1 MLLKTW
7 GHLWIWLLLAAPACA
22 GSSPPSTVE
31 EETLEAVARQA
42 PIATPSAQPPVGAT
56 PTPVPEEVPE
66 TPIPQSTSVPLAP
79 ASPTPTVVPTPDA
92 IVASRSAVLRLE
104 AGPPERDLFELA
116 QRFRLGDGDA
126 IPRTIDREPVSY
138 ETGHQQDFW
147 VIDSI
152 DRHVYTVQADL
163 QLVSENA
170 YWYVDDRLEI
180 PIDHLKKAA
189 EVFEDQIRPTIVAA
203 LGDIWSPGVDND
215 THLTVLHTPLRGAA
229 GYFGSPDEYPREV
242 HPHSNQREMIY
253 MDGELLLPGSAQ
265 YLAILTHEFQH
276 AVHWNADPGEDA
288 WINEGLSEVA
298 THLAGYESPL
308 VRAFLENS
316 TIQLTRWPDLPENS
330 APHYGGA
337 NLFLSFLAQHYGG
350 YEGLKDLV
358 QEPADGIEGVENYLW
373 PQGLSFLD
381 VFKDWVIANY
391 LDAPEG
397 PYSYP
402 DRDVRV
408 RDVRAITEYGEVT
421 EEVPQFAARYIDV
434 QMGDGDV
441 LLGFRGQSEVNQV
454 ATQCHSGSYCWWGN
468 RGDSIDSTLTRE
480 FDLSNLSGATLE
492 FWTWFSVEEDWD
504 YAYVEVSTDDG
515 ASWTILKGGHTTS
528 ENPIGNSYGHG
539 FTGETGDWVREEID
553 LTPYI
558 GSEVLIRFEYITD
571 DAVHLDGFLVDDVAI
586 RELSFLDDAEDD
598 RGWAAEGFLRI
609 DNTLPQE
616 YVVRIIEKDAD
627 NRVSVHDFG
636 LEHDNAGE
644 AVLKGFGARLHSA
657 VVVVA
662 PATRGTHQ
670 PAEYTLTVSR
680 AGD

>member
-1 MLLKTW
+1 M
-7 GHLWIWLLLAAPACA
+7 
-22 GSSPPSTVE
+22 VE
-31 EETLEAVARQA
+31 EETLEAAARQV
-42 PIATPSAQPPVGAT
+42 PIATPSAQPPAGAT

-79 ASPTPTVVPTPDA
+79 ASPTHTVVPTPDA
-92 IVASRSAVLRLE
+92 IVASRSAAVRLE
-104 AGPPERDLFELA
+104 AGPPPERDLFELA
-116 QRFRLGDGDA
+116 KRFRLGDGEP

-180 PIDHLKKAA
+180 PIDDLKKAA
-189 EVFEDQIRPTIVAA
+189 EAFEDHIRPTIVAA
-203 LGDIWSPGVDND
+203 FGDIWSPGVDND
-215 THLTVLHTPLRGAA
+215 PRLTVLHTPLRGAA

-253 MDGELLLPGSAQ
+253 MDGELLRPGSPQ
-265 YLAILTHEFQH
+265 YLAILTHELQH

-308 VRAFLENS
+308 VRAFLQNS

-337 NLFLSFLAQHYGG
+337 NLFLSFLAQHHGG
-350 YEGLKDLV
+350 YEGLNDLV
-358 QEPADGIEGVENYLW
+358 REPADGIEGVENYLG
-373 PQGLSFLD
+373 PYGVSFLD

-391 LDAPEG
+391 LDDAEG

-408 RDVRAITEYGEVT
+408 RDVRAITEYGEVS
-421 EEVPQFAARYIDV
+421 EEVPQFAARYIEV
-434 QMGDGDV
+434 RMGDGDV
-441 LLGFRGQSEVNQV
+441 LLGFRGQGEVNQV
-454 ATQCHSGSYCWWGN
+454 APQCHSGSYCWWGN

-492 FWTWFSVEEDWD
+492 FWTWSSVEEDWD
-504 YAYVEVSTDDG
+504 YGYVEVSTDDG
-515 ASWTILKGGHTTS
+515 AIWTILEGGHTTS

-571 DAVHLDGFLVDDVAI
+571 DAVHLDGFVVDDVAI
-586 RELSFLDDAEDD
+586 PEIGFLDDVEDD
-598 RGWAAEGFLRI
+598 RGWVAEGFLRI

-616 YVVRIIEKDAD
+616 YVVRIIEKGAD
-627 NRVSVHDFG
+627 NRVSVRDFG
-636 LEHDNAGE
+636 LGDDNAGE
-644 AVLKGFGARLHSA
+644 AVLKGFGARLDSA
-657 VVVVA
+657 VIVVA

-670 PAEYTLTVSR
+670 PAEYTLTVSPL
-680 AGD
+680 GD